1 MSSGRTDTSARH
13 RQVARYG
20 DDGAGTPELVGVLPV
35 LMLLVTVC
43 LQFALWA
50 LASNA
55 LSDSV
60 AQAGASLR
68 AEGGTS
74 AGARDVALQEI
85 GALASGLVLRPT
97 VSTQNLPEGTASLSG
112 SGAVPSLLPGE
123 RLTVSSESTGP
134 DQQFRASG

>member
-20 DDGAGTPELVGVLPV
+20 DDGSGTPELVVVLPV

-74 AGARDVALQEI
+74 AGRVTSPSRRSVHSQAAWCCARR
-85 GALASGLVLRPT
+85 SPLRTCRREPPR
-97 VSTQNLPEGTASLSG
+97 SRDQAPC
-112 SGAVPSLLPGE
+112 
-123 RLTVSSESTGP
+123 RRCCRES
-134 DQQFRASG
+134 A